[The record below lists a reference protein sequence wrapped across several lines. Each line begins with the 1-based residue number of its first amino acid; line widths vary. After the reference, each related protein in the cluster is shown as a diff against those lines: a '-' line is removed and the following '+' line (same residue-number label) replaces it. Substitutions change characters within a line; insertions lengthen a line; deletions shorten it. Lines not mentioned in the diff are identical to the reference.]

1 MKLGYDVSVVIPT
14 RNRYK
19 TLQYCLA
26 SIQAST
32 RVPDELIIVDDQ
44 SSDATASLSDWTM
57 GRTAVRVFHAA
68 RRLMMS
74 EARTVGARAAR
85 GDLILFVDDDN
96 VLDSRMIEY
105 LVKTANAYPKLGILG
120 PVMYTASTRQIQ
132 TAFQRISLLTGHTWG
147 PQTVPAEEL
156 VASNG
161 IPNVFMVRRVVFEQC
176 GYFDAALLATY
187 SEPDLA
193 WRARLAGWQCAV
205 VTAAKTF
212 HDNLP
217 AGTLIP
223 RTMGG
228 GTFPQKSYCMIRNRM
243 VMVRRYGRW
252 WEQLGFFLFFHWWWP
267 MVYSLV
273 MVRYARF
280 DLIAWYWRGWR
291 DGWRYGLTGTLVNS
305 FSSSAA

>member
-1 MKLGYDVSVVIPT
+1 MLTLVIPT
-14 RNRYK
+14 RNRYEA
-19 TLQYCLA
+19 LQRCLG

-32 RVPDELIIVDDQ
+32 LLPDEIIIVDDQ
-44 SSDATASLSDWTM
+44 SSDATAQLDGRMSGALSLRVLHSSR
-57 GRTAVRVFHAA
+57 RT
-68 RRLMMS
+68 MMS
-74 EARTVGARAAR
+74 EARTLGAHAAR

-96 VLDSRMIEY
+96 ILDDHMIGC
-105 LVKTANAYPKLGILG
+105 LVRAAERYPRVGILG
-120 PVMYTASTRQIQ
+120 PVMYTASTRRVQ
-132 TAFQRISLLTGHTWG
+132 TAFQRIRLLTGHTWG
-147 PQTVPAEEL
+147 PQVVPAAKL
-156 VASNG
+156 VASDG
-161 IPNVFMVRRVVFEQC
+161 IPNVFMVRRAVFQAC

-193 WRARLAGWQCAV
+193 WRAQRAGWQCRV

-212 HDNLP
+212 HDNRP

-228 GTFPQKSYCMIRNRM
+228 GAFPQKSYCMIRNRM

-252 WEQLGFFLFFHWWWP
+252 WEQIGFFLVFHWLWP

-273 MVRYARF
+273 MLRHARF

-291 DGWRYGLTGTLVNS
+291 DGWRYFFTGTLANS
-305 FSSSAA
+305 FSATAV